1 MAEYTV
7 STKVQETFDRLMALP
22 EVKRALAFLEAGAE
36 RSIEEQKELTL
47 IEAPT
52 FFEDERSAAYA
63 KKLGELGLSN
73 PHVDEYKNAVGYL
86 PAAGEKNLD
95 LAEQKASGQ
104 AAPTECAA
112 GEEDAVPVETSAA
125 KTLLVEAHL
134 DTVFP
139 KGSVREVVE
148 KDGVLYAPG
157 IVDDTRGLAILLSAL
172 RGLKDS
178 GLKPLS
184 NIYFVGTA
192 REEGMGALGGMEDFL
207 NAHPELSATISVDG
221 AWTEGITYEATGI
234 QTFAVTFYGI
244 GGHAYGAFG
253 EMANPLHAA
262 ARAVA
267 KIADFQ
273 VPSDP
278 RTTFCVSNF
287 HAGNDA
293 GIHAIVP
300 QATIKFNFRSNSE
313 EELMALKKRI
323 FDAIQEAC
331 DEETARWGK
340 DTITWDCQQY
350 CDIHAGNQDIHAPI
364 VEAAYLA
371 ARATSPDP
379 EKVYFS
385 QGGSVNGNRSVAKGI
400 PAVTLGGGLVD
411 TKCHN
416 LGEYYP
422 MEGSYRCPQE
432 VLLVLLMAAGVKYP
446 GGQIPGI
453 I

>member
-1 MAEYTV
+1 MNYQV
-7 STKVQETFDRLMALP
+7 SEKVKDTFYKLLSMP
-22 EVKRALAFLEAGAE
+22 EVKKALSYIQADAPY
-36 RSIEEQKELTL
+36 SIEEQKKLTL

-52 FFEDERSAAYA
+52 FFEDERAGAYA
-63 KKLGELGLSN
+63 EKLKALGLSDV
-73 PHVDEYKNAVGYL
+73 HVDEFKNAVGVWK
-86 PAAGEKNLD
+86 GNGD
-95 LAEQKASGQ
+95 G
-104 AAPTECAA
+104 
-112 GEEDAVPVETSAA
+112 PVIM
-125 KTLLVEAHL
+125 VEAHL

-139 KGSVREVVE
+139 KGSVKEVVE

-157 IVDDTRGLAILLSAL
+157 IVDDTRGLAVVLSAL
-172 RGLKDS
+172 RGLKES
-178 GLKPLS
+178 GLSTLGD
-184 NIYFVGTA
+184 IYFVGTA

-207 NAHPELSATISVDG
+207 KTHPELNGTISVDG
-221 AWTEGITYEATGI
+221 AWTEGITFEATGI
-234 QTFAVTFYGI
+234 QTYAVNFYGI

-253 EMANPLHAA
+253 QMANPLHAA

-273 VPSDP
+273 VPASP

-300 QATIKFNFRSNSE
+300 KATIKFNFRSNSE
-313 EELMALKKRI
+313 EELMKLKKRI

-340 DTITWDCQQY
+340 DTITWDYEHY

-371 ARATSPDP
+371 AKNCSEDP

-385 QGGSVNGNRSVAKGI
+385 QGGSVNGNRSVARGI
-400 PAVTLGGGLVD
+400 PAVTLGGGLTD

-416 LGEYYP
+416 LEEFYP
-422 MEGSYRCPQE
+422 MKDSWRLPQE
-432 VLLVLLMAAGVKYP
+432 VLLMILMAAGVE
-446 GGQIPGI
+446 GRTESIL
-453 I
+453 